1 MKINE
6 ITNTVVV
13 RTEYVAEDG
22 TVFTSKEECQKYE
35 ASALYAVAVLMNK
48 HRICDRGLTHSDFV
62 ECGSSDDYVDIFQID
77 TSDDLMLLAK
87 YLRLRLL
94 DARVSM
100 SSADSAVKQIVDTVT
115 LHHEICIFWSYD
127 GDAAWTYGDGSIDA
141 FYDVQRDRL
150 KAMISKRKDGEQ

>member
-35 ASALYAVAVLMNK
+35 ASALYAVTVLMNK
-48 HRICDRGLTHSDFV
+48 HRICDLRLTQYDFV
-62 ECGSSDDYVDIFQID
+62 ELGCDDVVEIFQID

-87 YLRLRLL
+87 YLRLHLL
-94 DARVSM
+94 DAHASI
-100 SSADSAVKQIVDTVT
+100 SYIDSAIKKIMDTVT
-115 LHHEICIFWSYD
+115 PHHEICIFWSYD

-150 KAMISKRKDGEQ
+150 KAIISKRKDGEQ